1 MVKQIERNEILLD
14 GNLHIEE
21 FYSLPVLRVL
31 RDSSPDQMHLEQ
43 SPHKKK
49 PHLKVKLNNFIHIC
63 L

>member
-49 PHLKVKLNNFIHIC
+49 NPT
-63 L
+63 